1 MTAQTS
7 ATPIESMSK
16 EKARLLDGSSVAMTI
31 SGANMTSGSFVGVA
45 WNNLT
50 FTACEFEGDGNI
62 KLASMTACKFIDCK
76 FIGPNHDGGVMT
88 DVTFTHCKSIGR
100 SIFAGRDMSTDV
112 LFEGCDFSGGAGAP
126 EAFEGIGST
135 GDTTF
140 RNCTGSGEVLVG
152 GTSMTI
158 DGCRFNDMTF
168 VIGRQR
174 DRGTPLAATVSI
186 DNSHGS
192 GRWRM
197 ASNRMK
203 TSHIRNSTFD
213 EIVNDNSECEA

>member
-1 MTAQTS
+1 MA
-7 ATPIESMSK
+7 K

-31 SGANMTSGSFVGVA
+31 NGANMAAVSFVGVA

-62 KLASMTACKFIDCK
+62 KLVSMTACKFVDCI
-76 FIGPNHDGGVMT
+76 FLAPNHAFGLMT
-88 DVTFTHCKSIGR
+88 DVTFTRCKSVGR
-100 SIFAGRDMSTDV
+100 SIVCGSDKSTAVVFDA
-112 LFEGCDFSGGAGAP
+112 CDFSGGVGAP

-140 RNCTGSGEVLVG
+140 VNCTGSGEVLVA
-152 GTSMTI
+152 GTSLTV
-158 DGCRFNDMTF
+158 DSCRFSDMTF
-168 VIGRQR
+168 VIGRQSS
-174 DRGTPLAATVSI
+174 RGTPLAATVSI

-197 ASNRMK
+197 AGNRMK

-213 EIVNDNSECEA
+213 EIVNDGSECEA